1 MDKRSMGQGRG
12 GVKGGVVAAPPPETV
27 EKKHSFDHLDHF
39 LPKSKTSPVQLV
51 RTFALRAE

>member
-1 MDKRSMGQGRG
+1 MGQGRG